1 MTQGGSAELAD
12 VVARARRLEKG
23 AVAQLVGLFED
34 TRPEAVDT
42 RREVT
47 RLLDGMTPRA
57 RVIGITGTPGSGKSS
72 LVSRVVPALLERDDE
87 LTVGVLAVDPSSQV
101 SRGALLGD
109 RTRMRFPPDERRCY
123 FRSQATGADLGGLA
137 PASFQVV
144 RLMSALFDVVIVE
157 TVGIGQSELDIRHL
171 ADHVYLVLQP
181 LGGDEIQWL
190 KAGIVE
196 IPDSFVLNKSDE
208 PAADRTYHQLR
219 SSLLLARPFEDERPE
234 IFRTSATTGEGI
246 EHLVDDV
253 LAVVAAP
260 SSTDPADRDSHF
272 LRRWVREEWGRTG
285 LRVLADEGDDVS
297 RWLDGQGFDDA
308 QAALDE
314 VIASRVSGGRTS
326 DPGD

>member
-1 MTQGGSAELAD
+1 LTLAGSDELAD
-12 VVARARRLEKG
+12 VVARARQLEKG
-23 AVAQLVGLFED
+23 AVARLVGMFED

-47 RLLDGMTPRA
+47 RLLDGMAPKAT
-57 RVIGITGTPGSGKSS
+57 VVGITGTPGSGKSS
-72 LVSRVVPALLERDDE
+72 LVARLVPALLERDPE

-109 RTRMRFPPDERRCY
+109 RTRMRFPADERRCF

-137 PASFQVV
+137 PASFQVA
-144 RLMSALFDVVIVE
+144 RLMSTLFDLVLVE

-196 IPDSFVLNKSDE
+196 IPDAFVLNKNDE
-208 PAADRTYHQLR
+208 PAADRTYHQLK
-219 SSLLLARPFEDERPE
+219 SSLMLARPFEDERPQ
-234 IFRTSATTGEGI
+234 IFRTSATTGDGVAE
-246 EHLVDDV
+246 LVDDV
-253 LAVVAAP
+253 LVQVAAP
-260 SSTDPADRDSHF
+260 PTTDQRDRDAHF
-272 LRRWVREEWGRTG
+272 LRRWVREEWGRAG
-285 LRVLADEGDDVS
+285 LRVLADEGDDVGT
-297 RWLDGQGFDDA
+297 WLEGQGFDDA

-314 VIASRVSGGRTS
+314 VIASRVSGTR
-326 DPGD
+326 PGD